1 MNKGIIYKIK
11 VDFESKSE
19 VDNNAEGKGAV
30 EVKKFHCYIKLERT
44 VKIKDDKTGKETEY
58 NIFIT
63 KTNDSALEAKLVPI
77 EDYFTCD
84 FAPTILLNKQLE
96 FGIDWNKKALISV
109 EYEA

>member
-11 VDFESKSE
+11 VDKVLHYYIRLES
-19 VDNNAEGKGAV
+19 
-30 EVKKFHCYIKLERT
+30 T

-63 KTNDSALEAKLVPI
+63 NTNGSSPEAKLVPV
-77 EDYFTCD
+77 EEYLTC
-84 FAPTILLNKQLE
+84 E
-96 FGIDWNKKALISV
+96 FDLSGFLGKKLTFVIDWDNKKLTSV